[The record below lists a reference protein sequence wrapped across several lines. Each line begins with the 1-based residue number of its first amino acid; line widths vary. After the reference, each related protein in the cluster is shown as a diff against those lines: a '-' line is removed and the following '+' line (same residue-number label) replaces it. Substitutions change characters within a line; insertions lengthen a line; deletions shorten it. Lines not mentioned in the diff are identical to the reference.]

1 MNVFTIRV
9 SMRATLAA
17 VAVLLVVGM
26 ALGCSGD
33 SPPVANTNTPDSSRP
48 DPESELHTIVD
59 RLNNND
65 IQGFYNGLSADRRQS
80 TTVQEIQHALDNVR
94 RLVGVVPKLQ
104 IQEITAKRVTG
115 DDAELDATLN
125 LALPSGNIPVTDT
138 AILKWEDGSWHL
150 ADHFLD
156 QALAVLGVGSG
167 SGASGT
173 PVTSR

>member
-1 MNVFTIRV
+1 MNGFTILR
-9 SMRATLAA
+9 SMRPAFAV
-17 VAVLLVVGM
+17 VAVLWVVGM
-26 ALGCSGD
+26 AWGCSGD
-33 SPPVANTNTPDSSRP
+33 SAPIANTDTPVSSRP
-48 DPESELHTIVD
+48 DPETELHTIVD

-80 TTVQEIQHALDNVR
+80 TSVQEIQHALDNVR

-115 DDAELDATLN
+115 DGAEFDATLN

-167 SGASGT
+167 SGASGS
-173 PVTSR
+173 PASR

>member
-1 MNVFTIRV
+1 MDGFAIRA
-9 SMRATLAA
+9 SMRSVLAA
-17 VAVLLVVGM
+17 VAVLLVVSI
-26 ALGCSGD
+26 AWGCSGD
-33 SPPVANTNTPDSSRP
+33 STPIASTNTPGSSRP
-48 DPESELHTIVD
+48 DPEPDLHTIVD

-65 IQGFYNGLSADRRQS
+65 IQGFYDGLSADRRQS

-115 DDAELDATLN
+115 DDAEIDATLN

-167 SGASGT
+167 SGASGS
-173 PVTSR
+173 PAASR